1 MATISKQLIGSG
13 LAVLLA
19 ASPHF
24 ASAAGRE
31 ADAPR
36 ASCIAIVM
44 PTVQGIPGNA
54 EEAASGVRDLIM
66 KYLTGPS
73 VKLVALES
81 RLPSQA
87 ADEAKAKGCEP
98 VLYAGVTRKTG
109 GGRFAKALGQAAG
122 NSAWFLPGGST
133 AASAAARAGAAAG
146 LQTASSLAASTK
158 AKDAMRLEYRL
169 QSSAGQVEFG
179 PKTESQTASAD
190 GEDLLTPIVM
200 RAAEALVTR
209 GAAK

>member
-1 MATISKQLIGSG
+1 MATTGRQLIGSG

-19 ASPHF
+19 AWPHF
-24 ASAAGRE
+24 ASANGGA
-31 ADAPR
+31 AH

-44 PTVQGIPGNA
+44 PTVQGIPGSA
-54 EEAASGVRDLIM
+54 EEAATGVRDLLM
-66 KYLTGPS
+66 KYVAGPS

-87 ADEAKAKGCEP
+87 AAEARAKSCEP
-98 VLYAGVTRKTG
+98 VLYSGVTRKAG

-122 NSAWFLPGGST
+122 NSTWFLPGGST
-133 AASAAARAGAAAG
+133 AASAAARAGAAVG

-169 QSSAGQVEFG
+169 QSAAGHVELG

-209 GAAK
+209 GTTK

>member
-1 MATISKQLIGSG
+1 MAICGTHLTAFG
-13 LAVLLA
+13 LAVLCA
-19 ASPHF
+19 ASPLL
-24 ASAAGRE
+24 SADGRE
-31 ADAPR
+31 ADPPR
-36 ASCIAIVM
+36 PSCIAVVM

-54 EEAASGVRDLIM
+54 EEAAAGVRDLLM

-73 VKLVALES
+73 LKLVALES

-87 ADEAKAKGCEP
+87 ADEAKTKGCEP
-98 VLYAGVTRKTG
+98 VLYTGVTRKTG

-122 NSAWFLPGGST
+122 NSTWFLPGGST
-133 AASAAARAGAAAG
+133 AASAAARAGAAVG
-146 LQTASSLAASTK
+146 LQTASALAASTK

-169 QSSAGQVEFG
+169 QSAAGEVEFG

-200 RAAEALVTR
+200 RMAEAVVER
-209 GAAK
+209 KEK

>member
-1 MATISKQLIGSG
+1 MAICGTHLTAFG
-13 LAVLLA
+13 LAVLCA
-19 ASPHF
+19 ASPLL
-24 ASAAGRE
+24 SADGRE
-31 ADAPR
+31 ADPPR
-36 ASCIAIVM
+36 PSCIAVVM
-44 PTVQGIPGNA
+44 PTVQGVPGNA
-54 EEAASGVRDLIM
+54 EEAASGVRDLII

-87 ADEAKAKGCEP
+87 AEEAKAKGCEP
-98 VLYAGVTRKTG
+98 VLYTGVTRKTG

-122 NSAWFLPGGST
+122 NSSYFIPGGGT
-133 AASAAARAGAAAG
+133 AASAAVRAGAAAG

-169 QSSAGQVEFG
+169 QSASGQVEFG

-190 GEDLLTPIVM
+190 GEDLLTPVVM
-200 RAAEALVTR
+200 RAAEAIVTR
-209 GAAK
+209 KTEK